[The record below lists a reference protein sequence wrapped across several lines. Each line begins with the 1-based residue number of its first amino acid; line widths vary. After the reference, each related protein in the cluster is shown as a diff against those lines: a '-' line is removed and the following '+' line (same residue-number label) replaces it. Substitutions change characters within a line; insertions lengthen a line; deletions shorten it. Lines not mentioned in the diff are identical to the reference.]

1 MVVDN
6 QNPKFDKKFGSQINL
21 ILAIFRLKM
30 IDFHIMSLRAES
42 FAINMANMVEDKK
55 IQSLTKN

>member
-6 QNPKFDKKFGSQINL
+6 QNPKFDKKFGFQINL

-30 IDFHIMSLRAES
+30 IDFHIMSLGAES

>member
-6 QNPKFDKKFGSQINL
+6 QNPKFDKKFGFQINL

-30 IDFHIMSLRAES
+30 IDFHIMSLGAES
-42 FAINMANMVEDKK
+42 FAINDYMVEDKK

>member
-30 IDFHIMSLRAES
+30 IDFHIMSFGAES
-42 FAINMANMVEDKK
+42 FAINDYMVEDKK